1 MAFTLQVK
9 MLTMLQVAALID
21 RKSVVQGK
29 SVDLGGRRIIKKKKK
44 EKNEAVDI
52 IEDINNE
59 LENMN
64 KQFEKLKE
72 ANYKF
77 YKEDNVYSM
86 IDLIFD
92 GKECEISYSIPH
104 ISEQDQ
110 KKFYEYVKEYMF
122 KVAEFIK
129 INVSIEKCK
138 KDLKAEK
145 YSIEEIIIEEMY
157 ERSE

>member
-1 MAFTLQVK
+1 MEWDN
-9 MLTMLQVAALID
+9 LID
-21 RKSVVQGK
+21 LILNSIQIIGVFIAIVIGLIISKVM
-29 SVDLGGRRIIKKKKK
+29 DLKK

-72 ANYKF
+72 DNYKF

-110 KKFYEYVKEYMF
+110 KIFTNM
-122 KVAEFIK
+122 
-129 INVSIEKCK
+129 
-138 KDLKAEK
+138 
-145 YSIEEIIIEEMY
+145 
-157 ERSE
+157 